1 MLSLS
6 DLHLLGSPGCGD
18 LKVVSLG
25 VLLTNTS
32 PGAKPGGPVSPLG
45 MTTVWTVSGVSSYG
59 LNRRTV
65 TELLSRS

>member
-45 MTTVWTVSGVSSYG
+45 MTIDYRLDRLGSV
-59 LNRRTV
+59 LLRTQ
-65 TELLSRS
+65 